1 MTNCGYVPA
10 INTNRTETPS
20 TSTANR
26 EETPSRMP
34 RKNNISN
41 DRRNGEKRPFSNDVD
56 LQILQ
61 TLEKLR
67 NGNDKGIAT
76 DQIFGN
82 LVAAELG
89 NMQEPERKRQIK
101 RQIIDVL
108 FTE

>member
-10 INTNRTETPS
+10 TNTNRTETPS
-20 TSTANR
+20 TSIANR

-41 DRRNGEKRPFSNDVD
+41 DRRKGEKRPFSNDVD

-67 NGNDKGIAT
+67 NGNDK